1 MILFSSS
8 GVDGGNNK
16 KKAEESL
23 EVSEQQANE
32 LGPVG
37 NGGEEFT
44 KRLYVDLSKGY

>member
-1 MILFSSS
+1 MVHL
-8 GVDGGNNK
+8 K
-16 KKAEESL
+16 MKAGESL

-44 KRLYVDLSKGY
+44 EGLDVDYLE